1 MYSGNGSAGNGVSL
15 EEPPHPTIHA
25 PSTKTTD
32 HDALSM
38 GAAYGRSVAE
48 ATDVIGGSLVFSQA
62 VQAGTLRH
70 Q

>member
-1 MYSGNGSAGNGVSL
+1 V
-15 EEPPHPTIHA
+15 

-32 HDALSM
+32 HGALSM
-38 GAAYGRSVAE
+38 GAAYGRSAAE
-48 ATDVIGGSLVFSQA
+48 ATDVISGSLVFSRA